1 MPHLKARLS
10 VSSVRQ
16 LSVHS
21 SDSESNQAKDLRMDD
36 TYRLTRSK
44 REPLDI
50 QPQCVTP
57 AAIARA
63 YSVSA
68 LAVVALSKVPL
79 ALLTAWSCHYMALRR
94 IRKLGFS
101 PTQLT
106 SCSTSPLMPNT
117 CPWMWKLGSHSRDQ
131 HQPSFRPNWHS
142 SCLLKPGSCNQ
153 LQVPGGLLLVNK
165 ASMWR
170 SSKLNLV
177 IKATADLSSHQ
188 LRKYLL
194 M

>member
-79 ALLTAWSCHYMALRR
+79 ALLTVVPRFVDSRFVDSQFVDQAT
-94 IRKLGFS
+94 
-101 PTQLT
+101 P
-106 SCSTSPLMPNT
+106 TSPMN
-117 CPWMWKLGSHSRDQ
+117 
-131 HQPSFRPNWHS
+131 N
-142 SCLLKPGSCNQ
+142 
-153 LQVPGGLLLVNK
+153 
-165 ASMWR
+165 
-170 SSKLNLV
+170 
-177 IKATADLSSHQ
+177 
-188 LRKYLL
+188 
-194 M
+194 